1 LSEYSE
7 LSEFS
12 DVYSI
17 PHFVYSIRTCVR
29 FRVRDERMF
38 APCQIFTGLRELHQE
53 LHLASQGA
61 ASRGCEGAAFV
72 RGLRSCIFEGAA
84 PQKFDKKFQILN
96 KFS

>member
-1 LSEYSE
+1 MSEFSE

-17 PHFVYSIRTCVR
+17 PYFVYSIRAGRTYVR
-29 FRVRDERMF
+29 GVSN
-38 APCQIFTGLRELHQE
+38 FTGRRELQSE
-53 LHLASQGA
+53 LRLASQGA
-61 ASRGCEGAAFV
+61 ASRGCEGAAFT

-96 KFS
+96 KLS